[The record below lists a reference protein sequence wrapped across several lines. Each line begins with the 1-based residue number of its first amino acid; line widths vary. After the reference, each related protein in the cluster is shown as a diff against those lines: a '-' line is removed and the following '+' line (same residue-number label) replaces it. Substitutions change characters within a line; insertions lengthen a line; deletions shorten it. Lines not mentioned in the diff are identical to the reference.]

1 MSRAGVTRS
10 AVLRFFLFCSWLL
23 VGLWLVMPTP
33 AMAQGIE
40 SVLAPG
46 DVIKGHA
53 KVEHECKSCHIK
65 FERNGQDRL
74 CSECHKEIGQ
84 DVRAKTGFH
93 GRQKPQACRSCH
105 TDHKGRNARIVDLD
119 EKTFD
124 HRQTD
129 YLLRGKHV
137 EAKCDSC
144 HKPGKKWLEAPQ
156 DCNSCHKKDDVHKG
170 ALGPKCA
177 DCHNES
183 DWKKVIFDHDKTR
196 FVLRDKHFDAKC
208 DACHKDNKY
217 KDTPRTCIACH
228 KKDDDGQKG
237 HKGQFGEKCD
247 SCHNAKA
254 WKPST
259 FSHDRETKFALN
271 GKHRDTGCRDC
282 HTGPLYKTRTPTDC
296 YSCHKKDDKHKDTL
310 GRDCGSCHTESSW
323 KDKANPGGTKFDHDK
338 SSFPLLGKHA
348 KVECKDCHKSP
359 LFKEAPKDCYSCH
372 KKDDKHDGTLG
383 KDCGACHGE
392 RDWKT
397 TAGRFDHDK
406 TRFALRNGHASPPV
420 KCSACHTDPKTYRKA
435 PLDCYSCHKKDDK
448 HEGQLSQKCESC
460 HNDKSWKTTSF
471 DHAKSRFPLAGGHI
485 KTACKDC
492 HTSLRYKD
500 APRDCYSCH
509 KKDDKHKLKFGE
521 KCESCHNARS
531 WKAWD
536 FNHDKRTDYKLDGAH
551 RKISCE
557 SCHKAPAPKG
567 KAAAALGS
575 SCFACHRADDVHD
588 GNFGMRCE
596 QCHVTDNWKKV
607 FNRSMGAVEEPTML
621 QYLLGWSSHAAHR
634 RHTEIAESSTS

>member
-1 MSRAGVTRS
+1 MCAALLGCASP
-10 AVLRFFLFCSWLL
+10 VL
-23 VGLWLVMPTP
+23 
-33 AMAQGIE
+33 AQGLE

-46 DVIKGHA
+46 KLIKAHA
-53 KVEHECKSCHIK
+53 KTEDDCKACHVK

-74 CSECHKEIGQ
+74 CAECHKEVGQ
-84 DVRAKTGFH
+84 DMRAKTGFH

-105 TDHKGRNARIVDLD
+105 TDHKGREARIVDFD
-119 EKTFD
+119 EKSFD
-124 HRQTD
+124 HNNQSD
-129 YLLRGKHV
+129 YVLRGKHIDT
-137 EAKCDSC
+137 KCVGC
-144 HKPGKKWLEAPQ
+144 HKAGKKWSEAPQ
-156 DCNSCHKKDDVHKG
+156 DCNSCHKKDDKHKG
-170 ALGPKCA
+170 GLGPKCA
-177 DCHNES
+177 DCHGEA
-183 DWKKVIFDHDKTR
+183 DWKKVVFDHDKTR
-196 FVLRDKHFDAKC
+196 FVLRDKHIDAKC
-208 DACHKDNKY
+208 DACHKDNKF
-217 KDTPRTCIACH
+217 KDTPRTCLGCH

-237 HKGQFGEKCD
+237 HKGLYGEKCD

-259 FSHDRETKFALN
+259 FNHDRDTKYALK
-271 GKHRDTGCRDC
+271 GKHGETECKSC
-282 HTGPLYKTRTPTDC
+282 HTGNLYKVKLSADC

-310 GRDCGSCHTESSW
+310 GHDCAACHTERTW
-323 KDKANPGGTKFDHDK
+323 KDSGTPGSAGKFDHNK

-383 KDCGACHGE
+383 KDCAACHVE

-420 KCSACHTDPKTYRKA
+420 KCGACHVDLKTYRKA

-448 HEGQLSQKCESC
+448 HEGQLNLRCESC
-460 HNDKSWKTTSF
+460 HNDKSWKTTNF
-471 DHAKSRFPLAGGHI
+471 DHASSRFALTGGHI

-492 HTSLRYKD
+492 HKSLRYKD

-509 KKDDKHKLKFGE
+509 KKDDKHKLKFGV

-531 WKAWD
+531 WRIWD

-551 RKISCE
+551 RKVACE
-557 SCHKAPAPKG
+557 SCHKSPAPSG
-567 KAAAALGS
+567 KLSATLGS
-575 SCFACHRADDVHD
+575 SCVACHRSEDVHD
-588 GNFGMRCE
+588 GNFGLRCE
-596 QCHVTDNWKKV
+596 QCHSTENWKKIS
-607 FNRSMGAVEEPTML
+607 NRSMGASGESEQPVAVGNAAPRFAGVPL
-621 QYLLGWSSHAAHR
+621 FNYLLGWSSHVAR
-634 RHTEIAESSTS
+634 RHDIESAGSRPS

>member
-1 MSRAGVTRS
+1 VTRS